1 MAKFDKIIDKNQQ
14 YAQYMVDEIT
24 DICSAYPSRSA
35 GSESEVATA
44 ERFADTLKNQCGC
57 DEVSVEKF
65 EVRPQALT
73 G

>member
-14 YAQYMVDEIT
+14 YAQYMVDEIN

-57 DEVSVEKF
+57 DEVSVEK
-65 EVRPQALT
+65 
-73 G
+73 